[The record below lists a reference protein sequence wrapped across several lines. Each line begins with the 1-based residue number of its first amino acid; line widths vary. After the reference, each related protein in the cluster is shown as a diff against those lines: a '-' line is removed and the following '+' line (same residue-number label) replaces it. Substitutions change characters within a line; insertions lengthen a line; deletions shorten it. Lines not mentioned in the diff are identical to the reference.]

1 MAELSGGDVQ
11 VGRRELLGVVGAA
24 VLVNLVGALGI
35 SFTTP
40 DGAWF

>member
-1 MAELSGGDVQ
+1 MAELSGGGVH

-24 VLVNLVGALGI
+24 VLVNLVGAFGI
-35 SFTTP
+35 SFTPP